1 MDKAGAG
8 KLRFVWH
15 PYRVILHGDDT
26 LAPLTI
32 RMDRDPK
39 HPQLHSQE
47 GLFLKLRRT
56 IVLLAV
62 SAMLA
67 LLLQACGGSKDSKE
81 SQPASSQPAASES
94 ASPAPSASS
103 GGENV
108 TLKVWGDL
116 GNQSVLEEPFKK
128 INAAFE
134 AKNPNIKLEYDFAQN
149 DQSLNVAL
157 QANELP
163 DLFWVQGDKTS
174 KMGEMVKNGFLKEL
188 NGYNMDLSRNSD
200 AEKAY
205 CTIDGKIY
213 CSLPSFF
220 DTNVVYYNKDI
231 YEKNGLSVPKNWD
244 EFVQGLDKLKAAGI
258 TPIALA
264 GKNEWDRAWPIFA
277 FAPAFANNALK
288 AAQVGDGKLTDP
300 AIAETLQAFRDF
312 ADKGYFGKDFLALD
326 SAGAQFAFT
335 NGKAAAIIDGT
346 WSNSTYVASGINLGR
361 FPVPNKEGKRVVQ
374 SSYSNFMTYAIS
386 SRSEHPDA
394 AVKYL
399 EFLNSQEAQ
408 QIMEDATGLV
418 PTIGDITP
426 KDEGVK
432 ELAVF
437 DEAGLN
443 IYSVLTALSTPESNP
458 ADIMMKDVIPKLMT
472 SAITGQQGA
481 EILDKAANYP
491 AK

>member
-1 MDKAGAG
+1 M
-8 KLRFVWH
+8 L
-15 PYRVILHGDDT
+15 I
-26 LAPLTI
+26 
-32 RMDRDPK
+32 
-39 HPQLHSQE
+39 QE
-47 GLFLKLRRT
+47 GFILRKSKAFALAT
-56 IVLLAV
+56 MTALLA
-62 SAMLA
+62 LT
-67 LLLQACGGSKDSKE
+67 LQACGGNNNDNSASGSSPKASA
-81 SQPASSQPAASES
+81 PASSS
-94 ASPAPSASS
+94 SS

-128 INAAFE
+128 INAAFA
-134 AKNPNIKLEYDFAQN
+134 AKYPNIKIEYDFAQN

-174 KMGEMVKNGFLKEL
+174 KMAEMVKNGFILDL
-188 NGYNMDLSRNSD
+188 TPYNMDLSRND
-200 AEKAY
+200 EAQQAY
-205 CTIDGKIY
+205 CTIDGKLY

-231 YEKNGLSVPKNWD
+231 YEANGISVPTNWD
-244 EFVQGLDKLKAAGI
+244 EYVAGLEKLKAAGV

-277 FAPAFANNALK
+277 LAPAFANDALK
-288 AAQVGDGKLTDP
+288 AAMNGTGKLADP
-300 AIAETLQAFRDF
+300 TVAEMFQTFRDLV
-312 ADKGYFGKDFLALD
+312 DQGYFGKDFLAQD
-326 SAGAQFAFT
+326 SAGAQFSFT
-335 NGKAAAIIDGT
+335 NGKAASIIDGT
-346 WSNSTYVASGINLGR
+346 WSNSTYVDSGMNLGR
-361 FPVPNKEGKRVVQ
+361 FPIPNKEGKRVVQ

-386 SRSEHPDA
+386 SRSEHPDE

-399 EFLNSQEAQ
+399 EFLSSQEAQ

-418 PTIGDITP
+418 PTIKDIVA

-443 IYSVLTALSTPESNP
+443 IYSVLTALSTPESNA
-458 ADIMMKDVIPKLMT
+458 ADMMMKDVIPKLMT
-472 SAITGQQGA
+472 AAITG
-481 EILDKAANYP
+481 EEAANMLDQAVTYP
-491 AK
+491 SK